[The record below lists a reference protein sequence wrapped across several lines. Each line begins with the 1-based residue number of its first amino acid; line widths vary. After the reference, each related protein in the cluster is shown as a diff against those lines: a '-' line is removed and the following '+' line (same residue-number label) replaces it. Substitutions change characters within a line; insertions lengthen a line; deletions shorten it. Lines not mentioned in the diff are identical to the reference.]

1 MSIQLPAAAC
11 FNSTSAG
18 AGGRHQDLSLLFK
31 ASKHLLLPS
40 AEPVCIHT
48 ARVSSL
54 HTHSTVGLFDETQ
67 FNDTWGPPSFSIFN
81 NNNNKDD
88 EEEMMQATT
97 I

>member
-1 MSIQLPAAAC
+1 M
-11 FNSTSAG
+11 
-18 AGGRHQDLSLLFK
+18 
-31 ASKHLLLPS
+31 
-40 AEPVCIHT
+40 
-48 ARVSSL
+48 
-54 HTHSTVGLFDETQ
+54 HSTVGLFDETQ